1 MIKKRNCKSAN
12 VTKLILWLSE
22 TMIELKDKT
31 CHYAGIP
38 AVGTHVLRHQFAT
51 LLLEE
56 GSLSLEYTDSDLN

>member
-1 MIKKRNCKSAN
+1 M
-12 VTKLILWLSE
+12 WLSE